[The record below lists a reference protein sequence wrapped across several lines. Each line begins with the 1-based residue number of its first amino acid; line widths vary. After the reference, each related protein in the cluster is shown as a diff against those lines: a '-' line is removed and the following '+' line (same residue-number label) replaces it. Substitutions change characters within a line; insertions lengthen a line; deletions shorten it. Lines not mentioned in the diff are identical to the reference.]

1 MSATETDLAATILAS
16 AFDAVPCDHANHGKS
31 AADHDSGPGTHYVK
45 AGCPVC
51 DGEKEVFA
59 ACQRFV
65 DTVTG
70 WKHGFNCP
78 RCQSFGPASDFV
90 VILGPVSSR

>member
-1 MSATETDLAATILAS
+1 MSTETEIAETILAS
-16 AFDAVPCDHANHGKS
+16 AFDAVPCDHANHGKR
-31 AADHDSGPGTHYVK
+31 AEDHDGGPATHYVK
-45 AGCPVC
+45 AGCPSC

-65 DTVTG
+65 DVVKG
-70 WKHGFNCP
+70 WSYQFHCP

-90 VILGPVSSR
+90 TILGPVAA